1 MASYAAQDAIL
12 CNTSPHLVHPHN
24 QSAAQTGCMKMLG
37 GSNVLTIVFK
47 TLAVSVI
54 MLGVTAK
61 TLSVTAKT
69 FGVFPETLSI
79 TFGNTEHC
87 FKNKPQF
94 RQQ

>member
-1 MASYAAQDAIL
+1 
-12 CNTSPHLVHPHN
+12 
-24 QSAAQTGCMKMLG
+24 
-37 GSNVLTIVFK
+37 
-47 TLAVSVI
+47 

-87 FKNKPQF
+87 FKNKLQF
-94 RQQ
+94 RHQ